1 MDFFSSAILL
11 CRSHH
16 SQTKALN
23 LKGLRAAA
31 HVVWWR
37 WLYSHLVLC
46 SHCLFLSPASA
57 QKPGQ
62 KLWIVVQPALY
73 HRSGFLNSFRLSRHF
88 CISSRIYLP
97 LTSSPP
103 DTVSPLLH
111 WHLSVADTGTKGF
124 HSPSVPQV
132 TIAPQHLLPSPLPA
146 PFPLSCVL
154 SGSLS
159 KTFVRR
165 PLPPWRLTQ
174 PEKTLLSDWEI
185 LPIKNFHWKD
195 FF

>member
-1 MDFFSSAILL
+1 MDFFSSAIFL

-16 SQTKALN
+16 SQTKALT

-37 WLYSHLVLC
+37 WLYSHLALC

-57 QKPGQ
+57 QKPRK

-97 LTSSPP
+97 QLL
-103 DTVSPLLH
+103 PLQIQCL
-111 WHLSVADTGTKGF
+111 LCCTKGF
-124 HSPSVPQV
+124 HSPSVPPV
-132 TIAPQHLLPSPLPA
+132 TISPQHLLPSPLPA

-165 PLPPWRLTQ
+165 PLPLWRLTQ
-174 PEKTLLSDWEI
+174 PEKPLLSDWEI
-185 LPIKNFHWKD
+185 LPIKNFRWKD
-195 FF
+195 FL